1 MILIAYGYGSIP
13 IDTFLVGWTSIYQLF
28 WCSLGTRVL
37 THPHIYNHSDPIFE
51 RCPPTPRT
59 SPWRRWRT
67 SSPGSSDGR
76 SGRRTCRSVRGGL
89 GPGTF
94 PWVSARCPW
103 ENGGK
108 MWETPPVLDGISMK
122 LWEKKS
128 FLQWE
133 TVTTSSKT
141 LIAIYFST
149 GKDERTWENH
159 LLKYF

>member
-1 MILIAYGYGSIP
+1 
-13 IDTFLVGWTSIYQLF
+13 
-28 WCSLGTRVL
+28 
-37 THPHIYNHSDPIFE
+37 
-51 RCPPTPRT
+51 
-59 SPWRRWRT
+59 
-67 SSPGSSDGR
+67 
-76 SGRRTCRSVRGGL
+76 
-89 GPGTF
+89 
-94 PWVSARCPW
+94 
-103 ENGGK
+103 
-108 MWETPPVLDGISMK
+108 LDGISMK